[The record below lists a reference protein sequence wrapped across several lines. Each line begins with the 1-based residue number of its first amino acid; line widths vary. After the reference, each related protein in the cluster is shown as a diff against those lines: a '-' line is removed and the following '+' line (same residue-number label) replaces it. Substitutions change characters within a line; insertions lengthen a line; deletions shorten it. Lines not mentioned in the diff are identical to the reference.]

1 MIALVDCNSF
11 YVSCERVF
19 DPALLGRPV
28 IVLSNNDGCVVALSA
43 EAKALGL
50 VRGRPLFQIA
60 ALVRRHGVVVR
71 SSNYSLYGDMSRRVM
86 ATLARFSPDLEIY
99 SIDEAFLDLDGF
111 RGRDLAA
118 YGREIRRTVLRWTGI
133 PVSIGLASTKTL
145 AKVAGHLAKK
155 SPEGVVLL
163 AEAAEIERAL
173 EATAVGEVWGV
184 GPQYARKL
192 QASGLS
198 TARQLRDTD
207 PAWIRRVMTVGGV
220 RTAMELRGIASLPLV
235 QGVPLPQSIVRS
247 RSFSKPVESLDELRA
262 AVSVHLS
269 TAAEKLRQAGAVAG
283 RVSVFILTNRF
294 RPDQP
299 QHCGSDGVK
308 LQEPT
313 ADTPLLLGRA
323 VAILERLFRPGHV
336 YKKAGVTL
344 TELSRADAV
353 QLTLFETA
361 DRERSRRLMAALD
374 HINGRLGDDT
384 VHAAS
389 CGFGQDWQMRREH
402 HSPRYTTCWQELLRA
417 SCRG

>member
-1 MIALVDCNSF
+1 MTS
-11 YVSCERVF
+11 
-19 DPALLGRPV
+19 GT
-28 IVLSNNDGCVVALSA
+28 SA
-43 EAKALGL
+43 FG
-50 VRGRPLFQIA
+50 
-60 ALVRRHGVVVR
+60 
-71 SSNYSLYGDMSRRVM
+71 N
-86 ATLARFSPDLEIY
+86 
-99 SIDEAFLDLDGF
+99 GF
-111 RGRDLAA
+111 
-118 YGREIRRTVLRWTGI
+118 V
-133 PVSIGLASTKTL
+133 
-145 AKVAGHLAKK
+145 
-155 SPEGVVLL
+155 
-163 AEAAEIERAL
+163 
-173 EATAVGEVWGV
+173 
-184 GPQYARKL
+184 
-192 QASGLS
+192 
-198 TARQLRDTD
+198 
-207 PAWIRRVMTVGGV
+207 
-220 RTAMELRGIASLPLV
+220 
-235 QGVPLPQSIVRS
+235 
-247 RSFSKPVESLDELRA
+247 
-262 AVSVHLS
+262 LS